1 MHFLLCA
8 LAALAVAR
16 CKNLQEPEAEC
27 VRAISVKELEHLHN
41 FMSILNLEPK
51 FRHCKVQAGRIVCM
65 HATVEVKPCV
75 CCVSHGP

>member
-16 CKNLQEPEAEC
+16 CKNQEPEAEC

-41 FMSILNLEPK
+41 FMSILNLELK
-51 FRHCKVQAGRIVCM
+51 FRHCKVQARRQAGKLE
-65 HATVEVKPCV
+65 A
-75 CCVSHGP
+75 